1 MAKKKI
7 SLTEQETQ
15 MIERLR
21 SSPRLRKRFE
31 AILELSDSEQGVV
44 KTADEIEA
52 MLIEEIRGFVANTT
66 MEQWALGAEKRIGRN
81 TKKSSGSYCANGQP
95 VVCLR
100 ADRDR
105 GEDMAHCGQELWS
118 GCSPCASR

>member
-21 SSPRLRKRFE
+21 SSPGLKKRFE
-31 AILELSDSEQGVV
+31 AILELSESERGVV

-52 MLIEEIRGFVANTT
+52 MLIEEIRGLGHTT
-66 MEQWALGAEKRIGRN
+66 MEQWALGAEKRIG
-81 TKKSSGSYCANGQP
+81 KEHKESHPESYCAKKNG
-95 VVCLR
+95 
-100 ADRDR
+100 
-105 GEDMAHCGQELWS
+105 
-118 GCSPCASR
+118 

>member
-52 MLIEEIRGFVANTT
+52 MLIEEIRGLGHTT
-66 MEQWALGAEKRIGRN
+66 MEQWALGAEKRIG
-81 TKKSSGSYCANGQP
+81 TKHKESHPGSYCAKKNG
-95 VVCLR
+95 
-100 ADRDR
+100 
-105 GEDMAHCGQELWS
+105 
-118 GCSPCASR
+118 

>member
-52 MLIEEIRGFVANTT
+52 MLIEEIRGLGHTT
-66 MEQWALGAEKRIGRN
+66 MEQWAVGAENRIGKEYKESHPGA
-81 TKKSSGSYCANGQP
+81 TTQKKTTEL
-95 VVCLR
+95 VVCIR
-100 ADRDR
+100 ADRNR
-105 GEDMAHCGQELWS
+105 GKDMAHCDQQL
-118 GCSPCASR
+118 